1 MKLKSKKNESMVIE
15 FKIEVTLGDVF
26 IGMDCMEA
34 FSHARKV
41 LYLDWD
47 GDWDGGYIIRL
58 HI

>member
-1 MKLKSKKNESMVIE
+1 MVIE

-26 IGMDCMEA
+26 IGMDHMEA